1 MEKEGAFFVSC
12 TLTSIKL
19 IHTENNEAPSCGE
32 MKGIISGF
40 LLLNA
45 LQQYDKEL
53 EYSLQQ
59 QIICNTIIKTIYQK
73 SNKINGLSNTII
85 KTITNK
91 AIR

>member
-12 TLTSIKL
+12 TLTSIEL
-19 IHTENNEAPSCGE
+19 IHTVNNGAPSYVE

-59 QIICNTIIKTIYQK
+59 QIICNIT
-73 SNKINGLSNTII
+73 I